1 MMFLPG
7 SCAPLLVGL
16 GRCGVSH
23 VEKRNARGRSR
34 GRYRHNENCDLR
46 KSSLARCKGGR
57 SRTEKGYL
65 TGKKAVQSIS
75 TSAPRASPVQ
85 PTVIRAGG
93 ASPPAARDARL
104 IAGDFGP
111 AVGLTVTLAAFA
123 DPQPPAVGTGPEF
136 PGVDSLLGAE

>member
-93 ASPPAARDARL
+93 ASPMTPRGGRVSSAH
-104 IAGDFGP
+104 
-111 AVGLTVTLAAFA
+111 T
-123 DPQPPAVGTGPEF
+123 PP
-136 PGVDSLLGAE
+136 

>member
-7 SCAPLLVGL
+7 SCAPLLVRL
-16 GRCGVSH
+16 GPRGVSH

-34 GRYRHNENCDLR
+34 GRYRHHENCDLR

-57 SRTEKGYL
+57 SRTERGYL

-93 ASPPAARDARL
+93 VAPLAARG
-104 IAGDFGP
+104 AGVIP
-111 AVGLTVTLAAFA
+111 AHLALA
-123 DPQPPAVGTGPEF
+123 
-136 PGVDSLLGAE
+136 